1 MNMKTISA
9 KHTTIS
15 ASKEKLMEDLR
26 LVVADAEE
34 LLRATANQAGE
45 GAAVARA
52 RIQEN
57 LQVVKGRL
65 ASAEDVLI
73 ERTRDAAKEAD
84 RYVHDNPW
92 QAIWHLSLCRS
103 DSRDADRTALN
114 HVGIGRTDGVVE
126 TDGWHLA
133 GHLPD
138 AA

>member
-52 RIQEN
+52 RIQED

-65 ASAEDVLI
+65 VSAEDALI

-92 QAIWHLSLCRS
+92 QAIGVSAC
-103 DSRDADRTALN
+103 
-114 HVGIGRTDGVVE
+114 VGAIVGMLIARR
-126 TDGWHLA
+126 
-133 GHLPD
+133 
-138 AA
+138 

>member
-15 ASKEKLMEDLR
+15 ASKEKLMGDLR
-26 LVVADAEE
+26 LVVPDAEE
-34 LLRATANQAGE
+34 VLRATANQAGE

-73 ERTRDAAKEAD
+73 ERTRDAAKDAD

-92 QAIWHLSLCRS
+92 QAAVSYTHLR
-103 DSRDADRTALN
+103 A
-114 HVGIGRTDGVVE
+114 HE
-126 TDGWHLA
+126 T
-133 GHLPD
+133 
-138 AA
+138 

>member
-26 LVVADAEE
+26 LVMADAEE

-73 ERTRDAAKEAD
+73 ERTRDAAKDAD

-92 QAIWHLSLCRS
+92 QVVGVSACVGAIVGMLI
-103 DSRDADRTALN
+103 SR
-114 HVGIGRTDGVVE
+114 H
-126 TDGWHLA
+126 
-133 GHLPD
+133 
-138 AA
+138 

>member
-65 ASAEDVLI
+65 VSAEEALI
-73 ERTRDAAKEAD
+73 ERTRDAAKDAD

-92 QAIWHLSLCRS
+92 QAVGVSACVGAIVGMLI
-103 DSRDADRTALN
+103 SRR
-114 HVGIGRTDGVVE
+114 
-126 TDGWHLA
+126 
-133 GHLPD
+133 
-138 AA
+138 

>member
-15 ASKEKLMEDLR
+15 DSKEKLMEDLR

-65 ASAEDVLI
+65 VSAEDVLI
-73 ERTRDAAKEAD
+73 ERTRDAAKDAD

-92 QAIWHLSLCRS
+92 QAIGVSACVGAIVGMLI
-103 DSRDADRTALN
+103 SRR
-114 HVGIGRTDGVVE
+114 
-126 TDGWHLA
+126 
-133 GHLPD
+133 
-138 AA
+138 

>member
-1 MNMKTISA
+1 
-9 KHTTIS
+9 
-15 ASKEKLMEDLR
+15 MEDLR

-73 ERTRDAAKEAD
+73 ERTRDAAKDAD

-92 QAIWHLSLCRS
+92 QAVGVSACVGAIVGMMI
-103 DSRDADRTALN
+103 SRR
-114 HVGIGRTDGVVE
+114 
-126 TDGWHLA
+126 
-133 GHLPD
+133 
-138 AA
+138 